1 MGLAPRAGVAVAIA
15 WHQASPALG
24 VKVMAEWLGVAGKR
38 VVITGATSG
47 IGLAAAEA
55 LAALGAKL
63 TIVARNE
70 AKASHAAAR
79 IQAAGMGATADV
91 LLADL
96 ASQASVRRL
105 GAEVLDRYPR
115 VDILVNNAGA
125 VYSRRRLTEDG
136 VELTWAVN
144 HLAPFLLTSLLLD
157 RLTHSAPARI
167 VTTASDAHK
176 GAHIPFDDLNAERA
190 YRGFRRY
197 GETKLANILFTAELA
212 RRLEGTGVTATCFHP
227 GLVASGFNRNNG
239 PLMRAAMTLVGLFA
253 RSPAKGAET
262 LVWLVDSPEVAGES
276 GGYFVDQRPA
286 VPSRAAQDMAAAR
299 RLWHLSEDQ
308 TSTGATAGR

>member
-1 MGLAPRAGVAVAIA
+1 
-15 WHQASPALG
+15 
-24 VKVMAEWLGVAGKR
+24 MAEWLSVAGKR

-55 LAALGAKL
+55 LAALGARL

-79 IQAAGMGATADV
+79 IQAAGRGATADV

-115 VDILVNNAGA
+115 VDVLVNNAGA

-144 HLAPFLLTSLLLD
+144 HLAPFLLTGLLVD
-157 RLTHSAPARI
+157 RLSRSAPARI

-190 YRGFRRY
+190 YRGFRR
-197 GETKLANILFTAELA
+197 
-212 RRLEGTGVTATCFHP
+212 
-227 GLVASGFNRNNG
+227 
-239 PLMRAAMTLVGLFA
+239 
-253 RSPAKGAET
+253 
-262 LVWLVDSPEVAGES
+262 
-276 GGYFVDQRPA
+276 
-286 VPSRAAQDMAAAR
+286 
-299 RLWHLSEDQ
+299 
-308 TSTGATAGR
+308 